1 MGFTHCDANKKQN
14 RQRLGDP
21 EMRKFI
27 SMSMVGVAAL
37 ALAAC
42 NGSANDDA
50 TSSSGA
56 EGEQVAAN
64 DGCDAGE
71 QVIKFS
77 HVTNMDKHPK
87 GIAASLLQ
95 ERINT
100 EMDGRMCMEVYP
112 NSMLYDDDKVLE
124 AILLG
129 DVQMAAPSLSK
140 FENYTTKLRIF
151 NFPFLF
157 DDIDAV
163 DRFQASPAGQALLN
177 SMSDKGLKG
186 LSFWHSGMKQLSA
199 DRPLLVPA
207 DAKGLKFRVENS
219 DVLVA
224 VFDQLGANPQK
235 MSFSEV
241 YGALQT
247 GVVDGQ
253 ENSWSNIYGQKF
265 FEVQDGIT
273 NTDHGVLDYMVVTS
287 SRWWDGLDEADRRDL
302 TRILEEVTGERNQAV
317 NELEAE
323 AREAIVAAGTEIR
336 ELTPEQR
343 EQWVNALRPVWKRFT
358 PDVGAQTLKAA
369 QDANES

>member
-1 MGFTHCDANKKQN
+1 
-14 RQRLGDP
+14 
-21 EMRKFI
+21 
-27 SMSMVGVAAL
+27 MVGIAAL

-42 NGSANDDA
+42 NVSSNDNA
-50 TSSSGA
+50 TSSAG
-56 EGEQVAAN
+56 GEQVAGN
-64 DGCDAGE
+64 DGCDPGE

-77 HVTNMDKHPK
+77 HVTNSDKHPK

-112 NSMLYDDDKVLE
+112 SSMLYDDDKVLE
-124 AILLG
+124 AMLLG

-157 DDIDAV
+157 ENIDAV
-163 DRFQASPAGQALLN
+163 DRFQSSPAGQSLLN
-177 SMSDKGLKG
+177 SMTDKGLKG
-186 LSFWHSGMKQLSA
+186 LAFWHSGMKQLSA

-253 ENSWSNIYGQKF
+253 ENTWSNIYGQKF
-265 FEVQDGIT
+265 YEVQDGIT

-287 SRWWDGLDEADRRDL
+287 SRWWDGLKDEDRRDL
-302 TRILEEVTGERNQAV
+302 TRIVGEVSTERNNAV
-317 NELEAE
+317 KELEQQ
-323 AREAIVAAGTEIR
+323 ARQSIADAGSEIR

-343 EQWVNALRPVWKRFT
+343 QQWVNALRPVWQRFT
-358 PDVGAQTLKAA
+358 PDVGVETLKAA
-369 QDANES
+369 QAANQS

>member
-1 MGFTHCDANKKQN
+1 
-14 RQRLGDP
+14 
-21 EMRKFI
+21 MRKLYSI
-27 SMSMVGVAAL
+27 PMVGLAAL

-42 NGSANDDA
+42 SASPNDGA
-50 TSSSGA
+50 AASGGA
-56 EGEQVAAN
+56 EGEQIAGN

-77 HVTNMDKHPK
+77 HVTNADKHPK
-87 GIAASLLQ
+87 GIAATLLQ
-95 ERINT
+95 ERVNT
-100 EMDGRMCMEVYP
+100 EMQGRMCMEVYP

-124 AILLG
+124 AMLLG

-140 FENYTTKLRIF
+140 FENYTSRLRIF

-163 DRFQASPAGQALLN
+163 DRFQASPTGQALLN

-186 LSFWHSGMKQLSA
+186 ISFWHSGMKQLSA

-207 DAKGLKFRVENS
+207 DARGLKFRVENS

-265 FEVQDGIT
+265 YEVQDGIT
-273 NTDHGVLDYMVVTS
+273 HTDHGVLDYMVVTS
-287 SRWWDGLDEADRRDL
+287 SRWWDGLAEEDRRDL
-302 TRILEEVTGERNQAV
+302 ERIIAEVTNERNVAVNQLEE
-317 NELEAE
+317 E
-323 AREAIVAAGTEIR
+323 ARQAIAATGTEIR

-343 EQWVNALRPVWKRFT
+343 EQWVNALRPVWQRFT
-358 PDVGAQTLKAA
+358 KDVGADALEAA
-369 QDANES
+369 QAANQS

>member
-1 MGFTHCDANKKQN
+1 
-14 RQRLGDP
+14 
-21 EMRKFI
+21 MRKLY
-27 SMSMVGVAAL
+27 SMPMVGFAAL

-42 NGSANDDA
+42 NVSTNDNA
-50 TSSSGA
+50 TSSTAAG
-56 EGEQVAAN
+56 GEKVAGN
-64 DGCDAGE
+64 GGCDPGE

-77 HVTNMDKHPK
+77 HVTNTDKHPK

-95 ERINT
+95 ERVNE

-124 AILLG
+124 AMLLG

-157 DDIDAV
+157 DNIDAV
-163 DRFQASPAGQALLN
+163 DRFQASPAGQSLLN
-177 SMSDKGLKG
+177 SMTDKGLKG
-186 LSFWHSGMKQLSA
+186 LAFWHSGMKQLSA

-265 FEVQDGIT
+265 YEVQDGIT

-287 SRWWDGLDEADRRDL
+287 SRWWDGLKDEDRADL
-302 TRILEEVTGERNQAV
+302 TRILKEVSTERNKAV
-317 NELEAE
+317 NELEQQ
-323 AREAIVAAGTEIR
+323 ARQNIADAGSTIR

-343 EQWVNALRPVWKRFT
+343 QEWVNKLRPVWTKFT
-358 PDVGAQTLKAA
+358 PDVGVETLEAA
-369 QDANES
+369 QAANQS

>member
-1 MGFTHCDANKKQN
+1 
-14 RQRLGDP
+14 
-21 EMRKFI
+21 
-27 SMSMVGVAAL
+27 MVGLAAL
-37 ALAAC
+37 ALTAC
-42 NGSANDDA
+42 GVSSNGDAN
-50 TSSSGA
+50 SPSGSA
-56 EGEQVAAN
+56 EGEQVANN
-64 DGCDAGE
+64 DGCDPGE

-77 HVTNMDKHPK
+77 HVTNSDKHPK

-95 ERINT
+95 ERVNT
-100 EMDGRMCMEVYP
+100 EMDGRMCMEVFP

-124 AILLG
+124 AMLLG

-140 FENYTTKLRIF
+140 FENYTTRLRIF

-163 DRFQASPAGQALLN
+163 DRFQASSAGQSLLD
-177 SMSDKGLKG
+177 SMKDKGLQG

-199 DRPLLVPA
+199 DRPLLEPA
-207 DAKGLKFRVENS
+207 DARGLKFRVENS

-265 FEVQDGIT
+265 YEVQDGIT

-287 SRWWDGLDEADRRDL
+287 SRWWNGLEEENRRDL
-302 TRILEEVTGERNQAV
+302 ARIVGEVTTERNDAVTQLEEEARQAV
-317 NELEAE
+317 AD
-323 AREAIVAAGTEIR
+323 AGTEIR

-343 EQWVNALRPVWKRFT
+343 EQWVNALRPVWQRFT
-358 PDVGAQTLKAA
+358 PDVGADTLRAA
-369 QDANES
+369 QAANQS

>member
-1 MGFTHCDANKKQN
+1 
-14 RQRLGDP
+14 
-21 EMRKFI
+21 MRKLYSI
-27 SMSMVGVAAL
+27 PMVGIAAL

-42 NGSANDDA
+42 NVSSNDNA
-50 TSSSGA
+50 TSSAG
-56 EGEQVAAN
+56 GEQVAGN
-64 DGCDAGE
+64 DGCDPGE

-77 HVTNMDKHPK
+77 HVTNSDKHPK

-112 NSMLYDDDKVLE
+112 SSMLYDDDKVLE
-124 AILLG
+124 AMLLG

-157 DDIDAV
+157 ENIDAV
-163 DRFQASPAGQALLN
+163 DRFQSSPAGQSLLN
-177 SMSDKGLKG
+177 SMTDKGLKG
-186 LSFWHSGMKQLSA
+186 LAFWHSGMKQLSA

-253 ENSWSNIYGQKF
+253 ENTWSNIYGQKF
-265 FEVQDGIT
+265 YEVQDGIT

-287 SRWWDGLDEADRRDL
+287 SRWWDGLKDEDRRDL
-302 TRILEEVTGERNQAV
+302 TRIVGEVSTERNNAV
-317 NELEAE
+317 KELEQQ
-323 AREAIVAAGTEIR
+323 ARQSIADAGSEIR

-343 EQWVNALRPVWKRFT
+343 QQWVNALRPVWQRFT
-358 PDVGAQTLKAA
+358 PDVGVETLKAA
-369 QDANES
+369 QAANQS

>member
-1 MGFTHCDANKKQN
+1 
-14 RQRLGDP
+14 
-21 EMRKFI
+21 MRKI
-27 SMSMVGVAAL
+27 YSMPMVGLAAL

-42 NGSANDDA
+42 GVSSNENA
-50 TSSSGA
+50 TSGNADGA
-56 EGEQVAAN
+56 QVANN

-77 HVTNMDKHPK
+77 HVTNTDKHPK
-87 GIAASLLQ
+87 GIAANLLQ
-95 ERINT
+95 ERVNT
-100 EMDGRMCMEVYP
+100 EMNGRMCMEVYP

-124 AILLG
+124 AMLLG

-140 FENYTTKLRIF
+140 FENYTTKLRLF

-163 DRFQASPAGQALLN
+163 DRFQASPAGQSLLS
-177 SMSDKGLKG
+177 SMTSKGLQG
-186 LSFWHSGMKQLSA
+186 LAFWHSGMKQLSA
-199 DRPLLVPA
+199 DRPLLAPT
-207 DAKGLKFRVENS
+207 DARGLKFRVENS

-235 MSFSEV
+235 MAFSEV

-253 ENSWSNIYGQKF
+253 ENSWSNTYGQKF
-265 FEVQDGIT
+265 YEVQDGIT

-287 SRWWDGLDEADRRDL
+287 SRWWDGLKEDDRRDL
-302 TRILEEVTGERNQAV
+302 TRILKEVSTERNQAV
-317 NELEAE
+317 NQLEEE
-323 AREAIVAAGTEIR
+323 ARQAIADAGSTIR

-343 EQWVNALRPVWKRFT
+343 QQWVNALRPVWRKFT
-358 PDVGAQTLKAA
+358 PDVGAETLKAA
-369 QDANES
+369 QAANQS

>member
-1 MGFTHCDANKKQN
+1 MLKVFTYSTA
-14 RQRLGDP
+14 
-21 EMRKFI
+21 I
-27 SMSMVGVAAL
+27 AAL
-37 ALAAC
+37 ALAGCSAG
-42 NGSANDDA
+42 NDNTAAKDAQGSSAD
-50 TSSSGA
+50 
-56 EGEQVAAN
+56 VAAN
-64 DGCDAGE
+64 SGCDAGE

-77 HVTNMDKHPK
+77 HVTNSDKHPK

-95 ERINT
+95 ERVNE

-124 AILLG
+124 AMLLG

-157 DDIDAV
+157 DDMDAV
-163 DRFQASPAGQALLN
+163 DRFQASPAGQSLLN
-177 SMSDKGLKG
+177 SMTDKGLKG
-186 LSFWHSGMKQLSA
+186 LAFWHSGMKQLSA

-265 FEVQDGIT
+265 YEVQDGIT

-287 SRWWDGLDEADRRDL
+287 SRWWDGLKEEDRRDL
-302 TRILEEVTGERNQAV
+302 TKIIQEVSAERNKAV
-317 NELEAE
+317 NELEQE
-323 AREAIVAAGTEIR
+323 AREAIADSGSTIR

-343 EQWVNALRPVWKRFT
+343 KQWVDALRPVWKRFT
-358 PDVGAQTLKAA
+358 PDVGADTLKAA
-369 QDANES
+369 QAANKS

>member
-1 MGFTHCDANKKQN
+1 
-14 RQRLGDP
+14 
-21 EMRKFI
+21 MRKLYTI
-27 SMSMVGVAAL
+27 PLVSMVSL

-42 NGSANDDA
+42 NVSSNDNA
-50 TSSSGA
+50 ESSGTA
-56 EGEQVAAN
+56 GGDEVAAN
-64 DGCDAGE
+64 DGCDPGE

-77 HVTNMDKHPK
+77 HVTNTDKHPK

-124 AILLG
+124 AMLLG

-157 DDIDAV
+157 DNIDAV
-163 DRFQASPAGQALLN
+163 DRFQASSAGQSLLN
-177 SMSDKGLKG
+177 SMEDKGLQG

-199 DRPLLVPA
+199 DRPLIEPT
-207 DAKGLKFRVENS
+207 DARGLKFRVENS

-287 SRWWDGLDEADRRDL
+287 TRWWEGLDENDRNDL
-302 TRILEEVTGERNQAV
+302 ARVLAEVSTERNQAV
-317 NELEAE
+317 NQLEEE
-323 AREAIVAAGTEIR
+323 ARQAVADAGTEIR

-343 EQWVNALRPVWKRFT
+343 QAWVDALRPVWKRFT
-358 PDVGAQTLKAA
+358 PDVGADTVKAA
-369 QDANES
+369 QAANQG

>member
-1 MGFTHCDANKKQN
+1 
-14 RQRLGDP
+14 
-21 EMRKFI
+21 MRKRV
-27 SMSMVGVAAL
+27 SMPLVGIAAL

-42 NGSANDDA
+42 NASSNDNA
-50 TSSSGA
+50 TSSGD
-56 EGEQVAAN
+56 GEQVAGN
-64 DGCDAGE
+64 DECDPGE

-77 HVTNMDKHPK
+77 HVTNSDKHPK

-95 ERINT
+95 SRVNE
-100 EMDGRMCMEVYP
+100 EMNGAACMEGFP
-112 NSMLYDDDKVLE
+112 NSTLFDDDKVLE
-124 AILLG
+124 ALLLG
-129 DVQMAAPSLSK
+129 DVQLAAPSLSK
-140 FENYTTKLRIF
+140 FENYTTRLRIF

-163 DRFQASPAGQALLN
+163 DRFQASPSGQALLN
-177 SMSDKGLKG
+177 SMTDKGLKG

-199 DRPLLVPA
+199 DKPLLVPS
-207 DAKGLKFRVENS
+207 DARGLKVRVENS

-235 MSFSEV
+235 MAFSEV

-265 FEVQDGIT
+265 YEVQDGIT
-273 NTDHGVLDYMVVTS
+273 NTDHGVLDYMLVTS
-287 SRWWDGLDEADRRDL
+287 SRWWDGLKEEDRRDL
-302 TRILEEVTGERNQAV
+302 TKILEEVSTERNQAV

-323 AREAIVAAGTEIR
+323 ARKAIADAGTEIR

-343 EQWVNALRPVWKRFT
+343 QQWVNALRPVWKRFT
-358 PDVGAQTLKAA
+358 PDVGAETLKAA
-369 QDANES
+369 QGANQI

>member
-1 MGFTHCDANKKQN
+1 MLKVFTYTTA
-14 RQRLGDP
+14 
-21 EMRKFI
+21 I
-27 SMSMVGVAAL
+27 AAL
-37 ALAAC
+37 ALAGC
-42 NGSANDDA
+42 SAGNDDA
-50 TSSSGA
+50 AAGSEGTSSD
-56 EGEQVAAN
+56 VAAN
-64 DGCDAGE
+64 SGCDAGE

-77 HVTNMDKHPK
+77 HVTNTDKHPK
-87 GIAASLLQ
+87 GIAANLLQ
-95 ERINT
+95 ERVNE
-100 EMDGRMCMEVYP
+100 EMNGRMCMEVYP

-124 AILLG
+124 AMLLG

-163 DRFQASPAGQALLN
+163 DRFQASPAGQDLLN
-177 SMSDKGLKG
+177 SMTDKGLKG

-199 DRPLLVPA
+199 DKPLLVPA
-207 DAKGLKFRVENS
+207 DARGLKFRVENS

-235 MSFSEV
+235 MSFKEV

-287 SRWWDGLDEADRRDL
+287 SRWWDGLDEQDRTDL
-302 TRILEEVTGERNQAV
+302 TRILKEVSQERNAAV
-317 NELEAE
+317 NDLEAE
-323 AREAIVAAGTEIR
+323 ARDAIEATGTVVR

-343 EQWVNALRPVWKRFT
+343 EQWVTALRPVWERFT
-358 PDVGAQTLKAA
+358 PDVGAATVKAA
-369 QDANES
+369 QDANKQ

>member
-1 MGFTHCDANKKQN
+1 MLKVFTYTTA
-14 RQRLGDP
+14 
-21 EMRKFI
+21 I
-27 SMSMVGVAAL
+27 AAL
-37 ALAAC
+37 ALAGC
-42 NGSANDDA
+42 SAGNDDPA
-50 TSSSGA
+50 AST
-56 EGEQVAAN
+56 EGGTGDVAAN
-64 DGCDAGE
+64 SGCDAGE
-71 QVIKFS
+71 QFS
-77 HVTNMDKHPK
+77 HVTNTDKHPK
-87 GIAASLLQ
+87 GIAANLLQ
-95 ERINT
+95 ERVNE
-100 EMDGRMCMEVYP
+100 EMNGRMCMEVYP

-124 AILLG
+124 AMLLG

-140 FENYTTKLRIF
+140 FENYTTRLRVF

-163 DRFQASPAGQALLN
+163 DRFQASPAGQDLLN
-177 SMSDKGLKG
+177 SMTDKGLKG

-199 DRPLLVPA
+199 DKPLLAPG
-207 DAKGLKFRVENS
+207 DARGLKFRVENS

-235 MSFSEV
+235 MSFKEV

-287 SRWWDGLDEADRRDL
+287 SRWWDGLDEQDRTDL
-302 TRILEEVTGERNQAV
+302 TRILQEVSQERNAAV
-317 NELEAE
+317 NDLEAE
-323 AREAIVAAGTEIR
+323 ARAAIEATGTEVR

-343 EQWVNALRPVWKRFT
+343 EQWVAALRPVWERFT
-358 PDVGAQTLKAA
+358 PDVGAATVKAA
-369 QDANES
+369 QDANSQ

>member
-1 MGFTHCDANKKQN
+1 
-14 RQRLGDP
+14 
-21 EMRKFI
+21 MRKI
-27 SMSMVGVAAL
+27 YSIPVVGLAAL

-42 NGSANDDA
+42 GVSSNDNA
-50 TSSSGA
+50 TSSGSAG
-56 EGEQVAAN
+56 GEQVAGN
-64 DGCDAGE
+64 DGCDPGE

-77 HVTNMDKHPK
+77 HVTNTDKHPK
-87 GIAASLLQ
+87 GIAAALLQ

-124 AILLG
+124 AMLLG

-140 FENYTTKLRIF
+140 FENYTTKLRLF

-157 DDIDAV
+157 DNIDAV
-163 DRFQASPAGQALLN
+163 DRFQASPAGKSLLN
-177 SMSDKGLKG
+177 SMTDKGLKG

-199 DRPLLVPA
+199 DRPLLVPT

-265 FEVQDGIT
+265 YEVQDGIT

-287 SRWWDGLDEADRRDL
+287 TRWWDGLKEEDRKDL
-302 TRILEEVTGERNQAV
+302 TRILGEVSTERNAAVNQLEEEARQAV
-317 NELEAE
+317 AD
-323 AREAIVAAGTEIR
+323 AGSEIR

-343 EQWVNALRPVWKRFT
+343 EEWVKALRPVWQKFT
-358 PDVGAQTLKAA
+358 PDVGSETLKAA
-369 QDANES
+369 QAANQS

>member
-1 MGFTHCDANKKQN
+1 
-14 RQRLGDP
+14 
-21 EMRKFI
+21 MRKLY
-27 SMSMVGVAAL
+27 SMPIVGLAAL

-42 NGSANDDA
+42 NASSDDAA
-50 TSSSGA
+50 TSSAGA
-56 EGEQVAAN
+56 EGEQIAGN
-64 DGCDAGE
+64 DACDPGE

-77 HVTNMDKHPK
+77 HVTNTDKHPK

-112 NSMLYDDDKVLE
+112 NSMLYNDDKVLE
-124 AILLG
+124 AMLLG

-163 DRFQASPAGQALLN
+163 DRFQASSSGQALLN

-199 DRPLLVPA
+199 DKPLLVPA
-207 DAKGLKFRVENS
+207 DARGLKFRVENS

-265 FEVQDGIT
+265 YEVQDGIT

-287 SRWWDGLDEADRRDL
+287 SRWWDGLKEEDRRDL
-302 TRILEEVTGERNQAV
+302 TKILQEVSTERNQAV
-317 NELEAE
+317 NQLEAE
-323 AREAIVAAGTEIR
+323 ARQAIADAGSTIR

-343 EQWVNALRPVWKRFT
+343 TQWVNALRPVWQKFT
-358 PDVGAQTLKAA
+358 PDVGADTVKAA
-369 QDANES
+369 QAANQS

>member
-1 MGFTHCDANKKQN
+1 
-14 RQRLGDP
+14 
-21 EMRKFI
+21 MRKLY
-27 SMSMVGVAAL
+27 SMSMLGVTAL
-37 ALAAC
+37 ALTAC
-42 NGSANDDA
+42 NVSSNDNA
-50 TSSSGA
+50 TSSTAG
-56 EGEQVAAN
+56 GEQVAGN
-64 DGCDAGE
+64 DGCDPGE

-77 HVTNMDKHPK
+77 HVTNTDKHPK

-124 AILLG
+124 AMLLG

-157 DDIDAV
+157 DNIDAV
-163 DRFQASPAGQALLN
+163 DRFQASPAGQSLLN
-177 SMSDKGLKG
+177 SMTDKGLKG

-199 DRPLLVPA
+199 DRPLLVPS
-207 DAKGLKFRVENS
+207 DARGLKFRVENS

-265 FEVQDGIT
+265 YEVQDGIT

-287 SRWWDGLDEADRRDL
+287 SRWWDGLKEEDRADL
-302 TRILEEVTGERNQAV
+302 ARILSEVSTERNRAVNQLEQEARQAV
-317 NELEAE
+317 AD
-323 AREAIVAAGTEIR
+323 AGSTIR

-343 EQWVNALRPVWKRFT
+343 QEWVNALHPVWQRFT
-358 PDVGAQTLKAA
+358 PDVGVETLEAA
-369 QDANES
+369 QAANQS